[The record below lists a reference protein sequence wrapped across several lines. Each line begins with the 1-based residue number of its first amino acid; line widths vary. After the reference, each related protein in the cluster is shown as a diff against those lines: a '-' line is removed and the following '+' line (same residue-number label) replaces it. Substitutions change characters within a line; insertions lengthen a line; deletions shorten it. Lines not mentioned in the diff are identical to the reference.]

1 MMNNDDIIFTISIP
15 SNFTSPSFDCRRFIH
30 GSNLK
35 MYVKDFPG
43 VHYNAADEG
52 YKCTICEIFLPL
64 GITKGHSSDK
74 FASEA
79 VKTIQNVI

>member
-35 MYVKDFPG
+35 MYVEDFPG

-52 YKCTICEIFLPL
+52 Y
-64 GITKGHSSDK
+64 ITKGHSSDK